1 MSYRRFLHA
10 SQNDLSNRLIAA
22 CQWYIC
28 LLISASGDKA
38 ILDILFNWDDALR
51 YGMDVLIYLIMALIG
66 TTFFVIRLALALFFG
81 GDGDVDG
88 DLADVGGDGAFNMFS
103 ILSILAFFMGA
114 GWMGLTCRIDWELNS
129 MVSAAASASFG
140 LVLMLMASGLMAMAR
155 KLNRAVEYDVNTAI
169 GKTANVY
176 MSIPMKG
183 DGKGKIQVAVSG
195 RLKTMDAV
203 SIGPPIKEFSSVTVI
218 SVRDDGTFI
227 VEPID

>member
-1 MSYRRFLHA
+1 
-10 SQNDLSNRLIAA
+10 
-22 CQWYIC
+22 
-28 LLISASGDKA
+28 
-38 ILDILFNWDDALR
+38 
-51 YGMDVLIYLIMALIG
+51 MDVLVYLIMALLG
-66 TTFFVIRLALALFFG
+66 TTFFVLRLAIALFFG
-81 GDGDVDG
+81 GDGDMDG
-88 DLADVGGDGAFNMFS
+88 DLADHGGGDGAFNMFS

-114 GWMGLTCRIDWELNS
+114 GWMGLTCRIDWDLNS
-129 MVSAAASASFG
+129 MVSAIAAASFG
-140 LVLMLMASGLMAMAR
+140 FVLMMMASGLMAFAR
-155 KLNRAVEYDVNTAI
+155 KLNQAVEYDVGTAL

-227 VEPID
+227 VEPAD

>member
-1 MSYRRFLHA
+1 
-10 SQNDLSNRLIAA
+10 
-22 CQWYIC
+22 
-28 LLISASGDKA
+28 
-38 ILDILFNWDDALR
+38 
-51 YGMDVLIYLIMALIG
+51 MDVLIYLIMALIG
-66 TTFFVIRLALALFFG
+66 TTFFIIRLALALFFG

-129 MVSAAASASFG
+129 MVSAAASAGFG
-140 LVLMLMASGLMAMAR
+140 LVLMMMASGLMAFAR

-227 VEPID
+227 VEPMD

>member
-1 MSYRRFLHA
+1 
-10 SQNDLSNRLIAA
+10 
-22 CQWYIC
+22 
-28 LLISASGDKA
+28 
-38 ILDILFNWDDALR
+38 
-51 YGMDVLIYLIMALIG
+51 MDVLIYLIMALLG
-66 TTFFVIRLALALFFG
+66 TTFFVLRLAIALFFG

-88 DLADVGGDGAFNMFS
+88 DLADAGGDGAFNMFS

-129 MVSAAASASFG
+129 MVSAAAATGFG
-140 LVLMLMASGLMAMAR
+140 FVLMMMASGLMAFAR
-155 KLNRAVEYDVNTAI
+155 KLNRVVEYDVATAI

-176 MSIPMKG
+176 MSIPTKG

-195 RLKTMDAV
+195 RLKTMDAI

-227 VEPID
+227 VEPAE

>member
-1 MSYRRFLHA
+1 MVYL
-10 SQNDLSNRLIAA
+10 RLIP
-22 CQWYIC
+22 
-28 LLISASGDKA
+28 ASGDGA
-38 ILDILFNWDDALR
+38 ILELLFNWDAALS
-51 YGMDVLIYLIMALIG
+51 YGMDVLIYLIMALVG

-81 GDGDVDG
+81 GDGDIDG
-88 DLADVGGDGAFNMFS
+88 DLADAGTGDGAFNMFS
-103 ILSILAFFMGA
+103 VLSILAFFMGA
-114 GWMGLTCRIDWELNS
+114 GWMGLTCRIDWDLGS
-129 MVSAAASASFG
+129 MASAVSATGFG
-140 LVLMLMASGLMAMAR
+140 FVLMLMASGLMAFAR

-227 VEPID
+227 VEPMD